1 MHKNV
6 APLTRK
12 RNVPLTRT
20 PCARENF
27 LTQFQI
33 TSRMCIALFIF
44 LTTTF
49 SSIVQAQNNA
59 TELQRAQN
67 ISHVIIGISSYVRWP
82 TPSSELRLCVVGEA
96 KYAGVLMDSA
106 KESSVP
112 PIRAHQLSPK
122 SDVTSAECNIVYIG
136 NIDGAEREKLFAQLN
151 GQPILSISE
160 PGLPSTTRSM
170 FSLKFRDTQIAF
182 EVNLDAIARSGLRV
196 HPNVLQ
202 FAKREAQK
210 P

>member
-1 MHKNV
+1 MYKNSISFTCKENIPLAHKPGAMDNIFI
-6 APLTRK
+6 P
-12 RNVPLTRT
+12 
-20 PCARENF
+20 
-27 LTQFQI
+27 FQI
-33 TSRMCIALFIF
+33 TSRMCIALLIF

-67 ISHVIIGISSYVRWP
+67 IAHVIIGISSYVRWP
-82 TPSSELRLCVVGEA
+82 TPSSELQLCVVGEA
-96 KYAGVLMDSA
+96 KYAAALMDGA
-106 KESSVP
+106 KEGSVP
-112 PIRAHQLSPK
+112 PIRAHQISPK
-122 SDVTSAECNIVYIG
+122 SGVTSADCNIVYIG
-136 NIDGAEREKLFAQLN
+136 NIDEAERDKLFVQLN